1 MASALF
7 QPLTLRDLKVDNRIV
22 VSPMCQYSAVD
33 GSMTDWHL
41 AHLGTLAI
49 SGAGLLLF
57 EMTDVEPIGRISYG
71 CSGLYSDD
79 NEAALKRMVAFCR
92 AHGSAKLG
100 IQIAHAGRKASCAPP
115 WEGGRPLRED
125 EGAWQPVA
133 PSPIATDDRA
143 PVPREL
149 AVGEIKA
156 LVQKFAQAT
165 ARAARAGF
173 DTVELHGAHGY
184 LVHAF
189 LSPVSNHRKD
199 EYGGSLENR
208 MRFCLEVFAAM
219 RAAWPPE
226 KPLGIRLSCTDWV
239 EGGWTLEDTLVLA
252 RELARLGCDWI
263 DCSSGGASKAQVIPL
278 GPGYQVPFSERVRSE
293 TGMTTM
299 AVGLI
304 TDFRHADDIVAA
316 GKADMVALARG
327 YLWDARWGWH
337 AARALGAE
345 VTLPPQ
351 YRRSAPAR

>member
-1 MASALF
+1 MA
-7 QPLTLRDLKVDNRIV
+7 
-22 VSPMCQYSAVD
+22 
-33 GSMTDWHL
+33 
-41 AHLGTLAI
+41 
-49 SGAGLLLF
+49 AG
-57 EMTDVEPIGRISYG
+57 
-71 CSGLYSDD
+71 
-79 NEAALKRMVAFCR
+79 
-92 AHGSAKLG
+92 
-100 IQIAHAGRKASCAPP
+100 
-115 WEGGRPLRED
+115 
-125 EGAWQPVA
+125 
-133 PSPIATDDRA
+133 
-143 PVPREL
+143 
-149 AVGEIKA
+149 
-156 LVQKFAQAT
+156 
-165 ARAARAGF
+165 
-173 DTVELHGAHGY
+173 
-184 LVHAF
+184 
-189 LSPVSNHRKD
+189 
-199 EYGGSLENR
+199 
-208 MRFCLEVFAAM
+208 
-219 RAAWPPE
+219 